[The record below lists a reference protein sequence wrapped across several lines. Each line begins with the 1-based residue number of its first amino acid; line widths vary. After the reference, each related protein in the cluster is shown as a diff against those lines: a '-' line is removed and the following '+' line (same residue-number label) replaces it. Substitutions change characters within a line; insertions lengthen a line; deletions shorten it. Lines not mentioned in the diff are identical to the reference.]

1 MSSQII
7 PLKDRTDL
15 RESAEW
21 GDTVEIAKA
30 LRCECVAPT
39 FISMSLVLSALRAN
53 AAAAGIDLPKYLTVD
68 PDDKPAYAQWRAE
81 IDLYRE
87 AAGVRR
93 AKSKPLATA

>member
-1 MSSQII
+1 MSTQII

-21 GDTVEIAKA
+21 GDTVDIAKA
-30 LRCECVAPT
+30 LRCEGVGPT

-53 AAAAGIDLPKYLTVD
+53 AAAAGIDPKYLTVD

-81 IDLYRE
+81 IDDHRQE
-87 AAGVRR
+87 AGERS
-93 AKSKPLATA
+93 AKAKLATA